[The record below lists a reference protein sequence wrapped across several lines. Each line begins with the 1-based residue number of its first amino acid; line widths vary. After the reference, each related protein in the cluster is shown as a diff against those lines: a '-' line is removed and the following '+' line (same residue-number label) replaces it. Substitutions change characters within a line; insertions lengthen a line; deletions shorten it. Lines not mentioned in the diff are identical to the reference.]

1 MDANNQAAANTLTI
15 VNKFRRSATALTLAV
30 AIGAGILITA
40 LSYAPAAAQET
51 LDSGRQLGSGQDG
64 PYSVTLYGLPVQP
77 TISKFGFTVTVESL
91 RDSALVSNVVVE
103 VVAFDPNG
111 EPEWLSPA
119 LSFPPVPTS
128 YVGNAPRPPSRA
140 FTEKGDWLLEIRVD
154 GPEGESVVGI
164 PITVAG
170 SARRGTDG
178 AAAVFAIAIGVIV
191 VVATALA
198 FRIRRIQRR
207 RANPDE
213 AT

>member
-1 MDANNQAAANTLTI
+1 MDANHQAAANTLTI
-15 VNKFRRSATALTLAV
+15 VNKFRRSATALTLAL
-30 AIGAGILITA
+30 AIGASISIMA

-51 LDSGRQLGSGQDG
+51 FDSGRQFGSGQDG
-64 PYSVTLYGLPVQP
+64 PYLVTLYGLPVQP
-77 TISKFGFTVTVESL
+77 TIAKFGFTVTIESL
-91 RDSALVSNVVVE
+91 KDSALVTNVVVE
-103 VVAFDPNG
+103 VVAFDPQG

-128 YVGNAPRPPSRA
+128 YVGNASRPPNRS
-140 FTEKGDWLLEIRVD
+140 FTQSGDWLLEIRVD

-170 SARRGTDG
+170 AGRGDTGG
-178 AAAVFAIAIGVIV
+178 AAAVFALALGAIV

-198 FRIRRIQRR
+198 FRIRRDLRR
-207 RANPDE
+207 RAKPDE

>member
-1 MDANNQAAANTLTI
+1 M
-15 VNKFRRSATALTLAV
+15 NKFRRSATALTLAL
-30 AIGAGILITA
+30 AIGASISITA

-51 LDSGRQLGSGQDG
+51 FDSGRQFGTGQDG

-77 TISKFGFTVTVESL
+77 TIAKFGFTVTIESI

-128 YVGNAPRPPSRA
+128 YVGNAPRPPSRS
-140 FTEKGDWLLEIRVD
+140 FTESGNWLLEIRVD

-170 SARRGTDG
+170 SARRGTGG
-178 AAAVFAIAIGVIV
+178 AAAVFAIAILTIV
-191 VVATALA
+191 VVATVLA
-198 FRIRRIQRR
+198 FQIRRNLRR
-207 RANPDE
+207 RAKLDQ
-213 AT
+213 AK